1 MNLLRKLTPTH
12 VFKYAITWATVAIHN
27 GWIILAMIDDRKQQI
42 FIHTSLET
50 AHRYVISSKHIK
62 RSQDHFP
69 QSALDPSGDWMA
81 KLELYE
87 DHFADNAWFVDWVR
101 ISTEEFEYNCPM
113 EAWLQRGSNSS
124 ITTSCQLINVRV
136 QRQAKV

>member
-1 MNLLRKLTPTH
+1 M
-12 VFKYAITWATVAIHN
+12 
-27 GWIILAMIDDRKQQI
+27 
-42 FIHTSLET
+42 
-50 AHRYVISSKHIK
+50 
-62 RSQDHFP
+62 
-69 QSALDPSGDWMA
+69 DPSGDWMA

-101 ISTEEFEYNCPM
+101 ISTEELEYNCPM

-136 QRQAKV
+136 QRQIKV